1 MKSELK
7 EISPTSRELHIE
19 VDAATVKD
27 AYVKISQRYAKGAS
41 VPGFRKGFAPV
52 DVIRMRYKEEIKQEV
67 LQLLLP
73 DKVSEAITEHGL
85 QPLTEPNIHIEDIEN
100 AKVNGS
106 ESVKIHV
113 HIEVMPE
120 IPVPTYDGL
129 EVTKRIKP
137 VADEDV
143 EDLINRRLS
152 SEAALMPVEDR
163 ASQDGDTVVVDL
175 TGTFDDEPEAEPITA
190 EDLEVKLGD
199 EMIEASFTDNLV
211 GVKQDDDKEFSVT
224 YPTDFSSAALA
235 GRTLHY
241 KAKIKSVGVME
252 TPAPDDEWA
261 KSLEEGFE
269 SLADLRGKLREDM
282 EKMAEADADARVRN
296 ELVANLIKD
305 NEFEVP
311 SALIENQAR
320 NLLNNFAQDLQQRGI
335 DPAKVEEQF
344 IQMAYTQMRTQAE
357 RDVRGALL
365 LEKIAEAEKLEVS
378 EAEVN
383 EELQKMADHYRTTI
397 DEIRSSM
404 DKQGGSK
411 TIENNLR
418 TRKTIE
424 AIVAKAKITE
434 GEWKEEVELEIA
446 ETGNEETESEA
457 EKIKAPSAKVT
468 KSKPK
473 ASKAKAAKEDE

>member
-7 EISPTSRELHIE
+7 EISPTSRELLIE

-27 AYVKISQRYAKGAS
+27 AYGKISQRYAKGAT
-41 VPGFRKGFAPV
+41 VPGFRKGFAPL
-52 DVIRMRYKEEIKQEV
+52 DVIRVRYKEEIKQEV

-106 ESVKIHV
+106 EPVKLHV

-120 IPVPTYDGL
+120 IALPSYEGL
-129 EVTKRIKP
+129 EITKRIKP
-137 VADEDV
+137 VIDEDV

-163 ASQDGDTVVVDL
+163 ASQDGDTVIVDL
-175 TGTFDDEPEAEPITA
+175 TGTFEDEPDGEPITA
-190 EDLEVKLGD
+190 DDLEVKLGD

-211 GVKQDDDKEFSVT
+211 GVRPDEEKEFTVA
-224 YPTDFSSAALA
+224 YPADFSSSALA

-241 KAKIKSVGVME
+241 KAKVKSVGVME
-252 TPAPDDEWA
+252 TPEPDDEWA

-269 SLADLRGKLREDM
+269 SLADLRSKLRSDM

-311 SALIENQAR
+311 NALVENQAR
-320 NLLNNFAQDLQQRGI
+320 NLLNNFAQDLQQRGV
-335 DPAKVEEQF
+335 DPGKVEEQF

-365 LEKIAEAEKLEVS
+365 LEKIAEAEKVEVA
-378 EAEVN
+378 EAEVE
-383 EELQKMADHYRTTI
+383 EELQKMADYYRTTVE
-397 DEIRSSM
+397 EIRSSL
-404 DKQGGSK
+404 DKQGGSG
-411 TIENNLR
+411 TIENNLK

-424 AIVAKAKITE
+424 AIAAKAKITD
-434 GEWKEEVELEIA
+434 GEWIDENDAEIA
-446 ETGNEETESEA
+446 EANSEEVSEEA
-457 EKIKAPSAKVT
+457 DGKKAKTAKVT
-468 KSKPK
+468 KPKAK
-473 ASKAKAAKEDE
+473 ASKAKAVKTDE